1 MRFGIRSYKK
11 IRHSSSPGYEVKL
24 SIQIFQKVSY
34 LKLKGD
40 LS

>member
-1 MRFGIRSYKK
+1 MSFLEIRY
-11 IRHSSSPGYEVKL
+11 PFLQEDQTL
-24 SIQIFQKVSY
+24 QIQIFQKVSY